1 MQPLFA
7 AAVLAPVIPR
17 CVQLHNKQLKR
28 KGYFPMHTAAGV
40 GAVESI
46 ELLLSAGL
54 SPRTRD
60 HSGRTPLHHACLFPG
75 SAAARCVSFLCA
87 VARSTVLS
95 RDRTAGDTPLHFA
108 VRAR

>member
-1 MQPLFA
+1 
-7 AAVLAPVIPR
+7 
-17 CVQLHNKQLKR
+17 
-28 KGYFPMHTAAGV
+28 MHTAAGV

-87 VARSTVLS
+87 VAGSTVLS